1 MCVKVEFSSVLF
13 WDGRDQQGG
22 TGLFSV
28 DHCSSFHLGWHCAS
42 FLCGKDSGQM
52 DYILWA

>member
-1 MCVKVEFSSVLF
+1 MCVKDEFPSVLSRH
-13 WDGRDQQGG
+13 GKDQQGG
-22 TGLFSV
+22 TGLISV

-42 FLCGKDSGQM
+42 FLCGKNTGQM